1 MDRIKEKIHLGKSEE
16 IKKKLDL
23 SKFKDLMNVD
33 IKEIKIK
40 LLKSNNKNEYF
51 KKVEKKR
58 KVVAFDIGSTTTKIV
73 EGIYYKKILSVNKF
87 VEISTPKGTIS
98 DGAIVNKET
107 LISKLQQALKENS
120 ISAKEGICTN
130 NSTSIINR
138 ELIIPKVEDDELE
151 TVVRYE
157 IQQYL
162 PINLDDYV
170 LQTNI
175 LGEEEL
181 QGNQKLNVRAIAYP
195 EKMARG
201 YYELLEGLNLKPYAL
216 DVNYNALNKLI
227 NYVDVINEYEYNPK
241 ESIVFI
247 DMGATSLDVNI
258 YNEGILK
265 FTRIIKNGGIDID
278 QILIQ
283 MLNIPIDDIE
293 KYKEKNINLREE
305 NLNEQNK
312 VIISEIDEWID
323 KIEKVI
329 QFYKNKNMGI
339 GVDKIFIYGGTSKI
353 KGLCEYMTSKL
364 LINVV
369 RIQSIPKIDLNSNQG
384 TYESIDSFINA
395 IGSIIRL

>member
-1 MDRIKEKIHLGKSEE
+1 MNKIKEKIHLGKSEE
-16 IKKKLDL
+16 FRKKLDL
-23 SKFKDLMNVD
+23 SKIKELMNVD
-33 IKEIKIK
+33 IKDIKIK
-40 LLKSNNKNEYF
+40 LLKSNNKKKYF
-51 KKVEKKR
+51 RKAEKKR

-73 EGIYYKKILSVNKF
+73 EGIYFKENLSVNKF

-98 DGAIVNKET
+98 DGAIVNKEA
-107 LISKLQQALKENS
+107 LISRLQQTLSENS

-138 ELIIPKVEDDELE
+138 ELMIPKVEDDEIE

-175 LGEEEL
+175 LGEEEIE
-181 QGNQKLNVRAIAYP
+181 GNQKLNVRAIAYP

-201 YYELLEGLNLKPYAL
+201 YYELLEELNLKPYAL

-258 YNEGILK
+258 YNEGILQ

-278 QILIQ
+278 EILIQ
-283 MLNIPIDDIE
+283 MLNISKDEIE
-293 KYKEKNINLREE
+293 QYKEKNINLREE
-305 NLNEQNK
+305 NVNAQNRA
-312 VIISEIDEWID
+312 VINEIDEWID

-339 GVDKIFIYGGTSKI
+339 GVDKIFIYGGTAKI

-369 RIQSIPKIDLNSNQG
+369 RIQSIPKIDLNSNHG